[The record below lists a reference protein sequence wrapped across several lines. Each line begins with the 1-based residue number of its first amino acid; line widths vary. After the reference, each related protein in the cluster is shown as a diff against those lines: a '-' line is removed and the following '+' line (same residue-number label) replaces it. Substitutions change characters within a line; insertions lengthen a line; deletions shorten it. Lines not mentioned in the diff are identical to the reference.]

1 MTTIQDIADK
11 LGITKGTVSKAL
23 NRAPDISETL
33 QKQVLETAVEMGYT
47 RLRRYKN
54 TARKL
59 CVMVQKDNIQYEE
72 PHHFAYDIIMGFRQM
87 AEPAGYQVDVV
98 PIDMQL
104 QRRSSYDVFML
115 QNDYAGSFIVGLSLN
130 DPWMHDFQTSHTP
143 AVLYDNQILINSS
156 IAYVGVDNSEGMEL
170 AVAHLKKM
178 GHRKIGYLS
187 GALGSHILQVRHRAF
202 FQAMHH
208 HGIDVDSSYAGSS
221 YYLTVCIE
229 KHLPRLLDMGC
240 TAVICSQ
247 DSLANAALMQC
258 EQLGYSVPKDVSIIG
273 FDDLPICPYTSP
285 PLTTIRQDRIE
296 IGKCAYY
303 AASSLMNGISI
314 GTVLLHAK
322 LMVRGSTAPPGKGQT
337 QSEL

>member
-59 CVMVQKDNIQYEE
+59 CVLVQKDNIQYEE
-72 PHHFAYDIIMGFRQM
+72 PHHFAYDIIMGFRQI

-130 DPWMHDFQTSHTP
+130 DPWMHDFQKSHTP
-143 AVLYDNQILINSS
+143 VVLYDNRVVGNPSS
-156 IAYVGVDNSEGMEL
+156 AYVGADNDEGMDL
-170 AVAHLKKM
+170 AVDHLMKL
-178 GHRKIGYLS
+178 GHKKIGYLS
-187 GALGSHILQVRHRAF
+187 QSLGSYILQVRHRAF
-202 FQAMHH
+202 FQAMHR
-208 HGIDVDSSYAGSS
+208 HGLKTLPSQARTSF
-221 YYLTVCIE
+221 YLSEILE
-229 KHLPRLLDMGC
+229 KHLPQLIDQGM
-240 TAVICSQ
+240 TAIICNQ
-247 DSLANAALMQC
+247 DTLANTVLMQC
-258 EQLGYSVPKDVSIIG
+258 QQTGLHVPEDLSIIG
-273 FDDLPICPYTSP
+273 FDDVPICPYTTP

-296 IGKCAYY
+296 LGKSGYY
-303 AASSLMNGISI
+303 ALHSLLNNVSI
-314 GTVLLHAK
+314 GTLLLHTQ
-322 LMVRGSTAPPGKGQT
+322 LVVRSSTAAPKKN
-337 QSEL
+337 EVLN